1 MQAIEHSGMWW
12 LPTNPQNKVA
22 GTLTFSN
29 EDGIT
34 LELIGALE
42 DLATF
47 NTRQPYPLILGLSG
61 DGKRITLSNCVF
73 AGVSVGMPGFA
84 RESYKASFFLIG
96 VHFNEPGEVRFSR
109 FSVRFSHLADWV
121 RTSGFEVKKYWDE
134 PKIEV
139 TYSLPTE
146 REIEISK
153 GTISLSF
160 TCNTSGDGIEEMKL
174 RQSVWLE
181 LKAHNEYPFNDLTYQ
196 YVRPLQN
203 LLSLATTKPNSILEL
218 NVFSKQVF
226 FEKEDGEKVEIPIQ
240 LCFQQKYFEPRLGKL
255 LIPDYMLFALSDIA
269 DDFQTVMER
278 WFGISDELETVCNLF
293 FGVQY
298 TPTLNLE
305 NRFLN
310 IVQAVESY
318 HRRRMKN
325 EVLPRAEHKRLKSA
339 VLNKVDAEHKIWL
352 EGLLAYSNE
361 PRLEHRIRELTD
373 RAEEVINPL
382 ISNKEEFAKKVKDTR
397 NYLTHYDK
405 RLKDKTAKGA
415 GLFWLTQQLSYLLQA
430 CFLIELGL
438 PLEKCAQLLHRNQ
451 AFIFALGQLSGN
463 KSPAIEF

>member
-1 MQAIEHSGMWW
+1 MLAIEHSGMWW

-29 EDGIT
+29 EDGIA

-42 DLATF
+42 DFGNF
-47 NTRQPYPLILGLSG
+47 NRREPCPLILGLSG

-84 RESYKASFFLIG
+84 RESYKASFFLTG
-96 VHFNEPGEVRFSR
+96 VHFSEPDEVRFSR
-109 FSVRFSHLADWV
+109 LSVRFSHLADWV
-121 RTSGFEVKKYWDE
+121 RTSGFAVKKYWNE
-134 PKIEV
+134 HKIEV
-139 TYSLPTE
+139 TYSLPAD
-146 REIEISK
+146 RETEISK
-153 GTISLSF
+153 GRISLSF
-160 TCNTSGDGIEEMKL
+160 ICNTSGDGIEEMNL

-181 LKAHNEYPFNDLTYQ
+181 LKAHNEYGFNDLTYQ
-196 YVRPLQN
+196 CVRPLQD

-218 NVFSKQVF
+218 NVFSKQAF
-226 FEKEDGEKVEIPIQ
+226 FEKEDGETVEIPIQ
-240 LCFQQKYFEPRLGKL
+240 LCFQQKYFEPRLGNL
-255 LIPDYMLFALSDIA
+255 LIPDYMLFTLGDIA
-269 DDFQTVMER
+269 DDFQSVMER
-278 WFGISDELETVCNLF
+278 WFAISEDLDTVCNLF

-310 IVQAVESY
+310 VVQAVESY

-325 EVLPRAEHKRLKSA
+325 EVLPKAEHKRLKSA

-361 PRLEHRIRELTD
+361 PRLEHRIRELTEK
-373 RAEEVINPL
+373 AAEVINPL
-382 ISNKEEFAKKVKDTR
+382 VTNKEEFAKKVKDTR

-405 RLKDKTAKGA
+405 RLKEKAARGEE
-415 GLFWLTQQLSYLLQA
+415 LFWLTQKLSYLLQA

-451 AFIFALGQLSGN
+451 AFIFAVGQLSEN
-463 KSPAIEF
+463 KSP